1 MKLLACLPLLLLAAA
16 SVPPRPEPEV
26 SPATLRA
33 WSPREGQVHWVS
45 DGMRIGIAPAPCETP
60 ARTEACRWDGQNN
73 QAEVTITPAGGAPV
87 TVRTT
92 DQAAYYRLGV
102 VRLDASD
109 ARPGLVIENRSGGS
123 GGDVWIQLF
132 LPEKSGYREVRLP
145 GHLQGELP
153 GVLRDISGDGTI
165 DFVLG
170 DGRFD
175 GRFGCNAC
183 TPRPPVVLTLRGGQP
198 AEVSREPGYARIYR
212 KDMARLRPACLSE
225 GRDRNGACAAYV
237 ADAARI
243 GRFGAAWAEM
253 LRHWEREESPLRRPE
268 SLRAFLKETGYI
280 S

>member
-1 MKLLACLPLLLLAAA
+1 MKPLACLPLLLLAAA
-16 SVPPRPEPEV
+16 SVPSHPEPEV

-33 WSPREGQVHWVS
+33 WSSREGRFHWVS
-45 DGMRIGIAPAPCETP
+45 DGIRIGIAPVPCGTP
-60 ARTEACRWDGQNN
+60 AQTEACRWDGHNN
-73 QAEVTITPAGGAPV
+73 QADVTITPAGGAPV
-87 TVRTT
+87 VVRTT

-102 VRLDASD
+102 VRFNARDV
-109 ARPGLVIENRSGGS
+109 RPGLVIENRSGGA

-183 TPRPPVVLTLRGGQP
+183 TPRPPMVLTLRGGQP
-198 AEVSREPGYARIYR
+198 VEVSREPGYAHIYR
-212 KDMARLRPACLSE
+212 EDMARLRPACLSE
-225 GRDRNGACAAYV
+225 RRDRNGACAAYV

-243 GRFGAAWAEM
+243 GRFGTAWAEM
-253 LRHWEREESPLRRPE
+253 LGHWEREENQLQQPE
-268 SLRAFLKETGYI
+268 SLRAFLKKTGYI